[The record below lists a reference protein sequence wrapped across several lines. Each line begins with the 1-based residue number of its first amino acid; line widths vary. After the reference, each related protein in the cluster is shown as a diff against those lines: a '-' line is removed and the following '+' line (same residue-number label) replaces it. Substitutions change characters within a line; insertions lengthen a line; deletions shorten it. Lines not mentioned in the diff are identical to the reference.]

1 MLIFLMINQI
11 NIQLYNV
18 HRYYKK
24 NRFIKKIENLKKGK
38 RILVKSSLKFNK
50 KSDVGASISCSGVC
64 LTIEKI
70 EKKYVSFYLS
80 NETLRLSNFK
90 NLKLNQIINLEQ
102 SLKFGDRISGHFVQ
116 GHIDDVC
123 KLKDKKIVGKSWYL
137 YFSLNKKLK
146 KFLVKKS
153 SIAINGVSLTIAKIF
168 NNGFLIVVIPHTLR
182 LTNLKY
188 IKKNDIL
195 NVEIDIFAK
204 YIKNLK

>member
-1 MLIFLMINQI
+1 MFTGII
-11 NIQLYNV
+11 
-18 HRYYKK
+18 KK
-24 NRFIKKIENLKKGK
+24 TGVIKKIKNLKKGK
-38 RILVKSSLKFNK
+38 RILVKSSLKLNK
-50 KSDVGASISCSGVC
+50 KNDIGTSISCSGVC

-70 EKKYVSFYLS
+70 KKKYISFYLS

>member
-1 MLIFLMINQI
+1 MFTGII
-11 NIQLYNV
+11 
-18 HRYYKK
+18 KK
-24 NRFIKKIENLKKGK
+24 TGVIKKIKNLKKGK
-38 RILVKSSLKFNK
+38 RILVKSSLKLNK
-50 KSDVGASISCSGVC
+50 KNDIGTSISCSGVC

-70 EKKYVSFYLS
+70 KKKYISFYLS

-102 SLKFGDRISGHFVQ
+102 YLKFGDRIYGHFAQ